1 MLNYIWLGLMVL
13 AVVIGIATNS
23 LEAVGKAAFER
34 AEYAVMKLALPLAGI
49 MALWLGIMRLAEKAG
64 LIQVMARAL
73 RPVMKWLFPEV
84 PVQHPAMGSML
95 MNMAANIL
103 GLSNAATPLG
113 IRAMKDLETLNPRPG
128 VASNAMCTFLA
139 INTSSIQLIPATA
152 VAVLAVAG
160 SVNPSAIVSTAILA
174 TFCSTTAG
182 ITAVKL
188 LEKLP
193 GYRLEPIPDRN
204 RQDSQ
209 TEESEIQNPK
219 SEKGKDSVVAASD
232 ESAPLAPFNW
242 LAWTTLAVFAGFFA
256 WGFVRIGFPEALN
269 YEAAADLAQKNA
281 FLRSLH
287 AISMLA
293 IPFLLAFFPLY
304 AALRRV
310 KVYEEFVEGAKE
322 GFKTSVMIV
331 PYLVAIL
338 VAIGMF
344 REAGG
349 IEMISNALKPLLS
362 ALGFPTE
369 LLAMC
374 LIRPLSGSGTLG
386 LFSDIVKEF
395 GPDSLLART
404 AGTIF
409 GSTET
414 TFYVIAVY
422 FGAVAVKRT
431 RHAVPAGLI
440 ADAVGI
446 IASIIICRLMFT

>member
-1 MLNYIWLGLMVL
+1 MLNYIWLGLMVA
-13 AVVIGIATNS
+13 AVLIGAANNT
-23 LEAVGKAAFER
+23 LDAVGKAAFER
-34 AEYAVMKLALPLAGI
+34 AEYAVMKLALPLAGV

-73 RPVMKWLFPEV
+73 RPVMRKLFPDV
-84 PVQHPAMGSML
+84 PPEHPAMGSML

-139 INTSSIQLIPATA
+139 INTSSIQLVPATA
-152 VAVLAVAG
+152 IAVLAVAHAT
-160 SVNPSAIVSTAILA
+160 NAFAIVGTALMA
-174 TFCSTTAG
+174 TICSTIAG

-193 GYRLEPIPDRN
+193 GYRLP
-204 RQDSQ
+204 
-209 TEESEIQNPK
+209 
-219 SEKGKDSVVAASD
+219 
-232 ESAPLAPFNW
+232 PLATNPSPGLSATLSPSDGERDGVRGDPSTSPAPINW
-242 LAWTTLAVFAGFFA
+242 LGWLALAIFGGVFIWA
-256 WGFVRIGFPEALN
+256 FVRIGFPEAFG
-269 YEAAADLAQKNA
+269 ETASETLAKQNA
-281 FLRSLH
+281 FLRSIN
-287 AISMLA
+287 AISLLS
-293 IPFLLAFFPLY
+293 IPLLLSFFPLY

-322 GFKTSVMIV
+322 GFKTSIMII
-331 PYLVAIL
+331 PYLVAIF

-349 IEMISNALKPLLS
+349 IEMITKALKP
-362 ALGFPTE
+362 ALNAVGFPTE
-369 LLAMC
+369 LLP
-374 LIRPLSGSGTLG
+374 LSLVRPLSGSGTLG

-446 IASIIICRLMFT
+446 IASIIICRMMFT

>member
-1 MLNYIWLGLMVL
+1 MLNYIWLGLVVAAVL
-13 AVVIGIATNS
+13 IGVANDA
-23 LEAVGKAAFER
+23 LEAVSKAAFER

-49 MALWLGIMRLAEKAG
+49 MALWLGVMRLAEKAG
-64 LIQVMARAL
+64 LIQVMARAM
-73 RPVMKWLFPEV
+73 RPVMKWLFPDV
-84 PVQHPAMGSML
+84 PAEHPAMGSML

-103 GLSNAATPLG
+103 GLANAATPLG

-128 VASNAMCTFLA
+128 VASDAMCTFLA

-160 SVNPSAIVSTAILA
+160 SSSPSAIVGTAILA
-174 TFCSTTAG
+174 TICSSIAG

-188 LEKLP
+188 LAKLP
-193 GYRLEPIPDRN
+193 GYRLSPVEAPSSGLTDILPLSNGEKAGVRGS
-204 RQDSQ
+204 DS
-209 TEESEIQNPK
+209 PL
-219 SEKGKDSVVAASD
+219 V
-232 ESAPLAPFNW
+232 APLKWPAW
-242 LAWTTLAVFAGFFA
+242 LALTLFCGVFAWAFL
-256 WGFVRIGFPEALN
+256 RIGFPEWLGR
-269 YEAAADLAQKNA
+269 EASAELAKQNP
-281 FLRSLH
+281 FLRSVNAVSLL
-287 AISMLA
+287 S
-293 IPFLLAFFPLY
+293 IPFLLSFFPLY
-304 AALRRV
+304 ASLRRV

-322 GFKTSVMIV
+322 GFQTAVMIV

-349 IEMISNALKPLLS
+349 IQMVSNALRP
-362 ALGFPTE
+362 ALDAVGFPTE
-369 LLAMC
+369 LVPLC
-374 LIRPLSGSGTLG
+374 LVRPLSGSGTLG
-386 LFSDIVKEF
+386 LFSDLVKEF
-395 GPDSLLART
+395 GPDSLIART

-422 FGAVAVKRT
+422 FGAVNVRRT

-446 IASIIICRLMFT
+446 VASVIICRMMFA